1 MAENLA
7 IKGKLVWFGLVWFSL
22 VWFGFW
28 CCSLLRRS
36 YSTYIPNLSSLSN
49 LCILQLRLIYVDIT
63 KKSLT
68 HKQTH
73 KQTEFP
79 TCRRLPFINGSL
91 ENCLTLRYATPHT
104 SCLSLKIR
112 WYCLLWATE
121 DFVSVIHFANL
132 DNLWSRTRTCAIAW
146 RFNWM
151 EWLMKA
157 TAVVQAGSL
166 T

>member
-91 ENCLTLRYATPHT
+91 ENARYFEIIAQECNMNSNLDFCHFHMSKITVCMMHDVKFLAYLVRCLTN
-104 SCLSLKIR
+104 SK
-112 WYCLLWATE
+112 
-121 DFVSVIHFANL
+121 F
-132 DNLWSRTRTCAIAW
+132 
-146 RFNWM
+146 
-151 EWLMKA
+151 
-157 TAVVQAGSL
+157 
-166 T
+166 